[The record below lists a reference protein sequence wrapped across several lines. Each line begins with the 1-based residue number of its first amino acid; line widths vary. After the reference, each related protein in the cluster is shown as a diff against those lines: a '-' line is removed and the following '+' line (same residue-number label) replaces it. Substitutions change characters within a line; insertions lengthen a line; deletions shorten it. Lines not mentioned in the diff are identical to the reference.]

1 MIGILKAIG
10 TSNKSIT
17 QLFIYN
23 ASYII
28 INGLIW
34 GNILGLGICVIQHFT
49 GFIKMNQENYYLSE
63 APVNF
68 DIWSILL
75 INIGTLAICTIIMLL
90 PTRLISRISP
100 IKAIRF
106 E

>member
-1 MIGILKAIG
+1 
-10 TSNKSIT
+10 
-17 QLFIYN
+17 
-23 ASYII
+23 
-28 INGLIW
+28 
-34 GNILGLGICVIQHFT
+34 VIQHFT